1 MVYFV
6 LSCYNKERKN
16 ILMIT
21 VMIDETAKSIME
33 VYDYEWMDEEI

>member
-16 ILMIT
+16 ILKIT